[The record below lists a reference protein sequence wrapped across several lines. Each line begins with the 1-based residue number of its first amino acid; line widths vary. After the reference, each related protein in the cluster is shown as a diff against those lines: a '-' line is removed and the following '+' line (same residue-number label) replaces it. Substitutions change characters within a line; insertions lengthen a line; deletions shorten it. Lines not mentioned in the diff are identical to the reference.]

1 MKPLSCERCGGP
13 VPLSTSESR
22 ACPWCAA
29 PVALDEAYAAQRE
42 RLALQARLRREAE
55 PQWAALSR
63 APPQGVANVSLAA
76 LLLAPSIVG
85 MLGASMELA
94 APKVIGFGILPATL
108 PGAAGWLWA
117 AAIELTVRGARRGV
131 AARRIRDDR
140 PGCRGCGA
148 PLELEPGALAASC
161 GYCGTD
167 SVVLDLAEGEAAV
180 SSAAAELRSVTAAL
194 RRRRSLVVVG
204 LASVALLILMGSAAF
219 GLA

>member
-85 MLGASMELA
+85 MLGVSMELA

-108 PGAAGWLWA
+108 PGAAGWL
-117 AAIELTVRGARRGV
+117 RRSDS
-131 AARRIRDDR
+131 R
-140 PGCRGCGA
+140 
-148 PLELEPGALAASC
+148 AASRA
-161 GYCGTD
+161 
-167 SVVLDLAEGEAAV
+167 SQV
-180 SSAAAELRSVTAAL
+180 SAPKKSAGRKRMKKWPIGIGRL
-194 RRRRSLVVVG
+194 
-204 LASVALLILMGSAAF
+204 
-219 GLA
+219 